1 MAQHSRLIAVIAVSA
16 AAAAVIGIAVWLTA
30 GVQLPDHTPA
40 APQTTV
46 SAPNSAAD
54 ASSAAQADHNASF
67 SESAVTAPP
76 EENRAT
82 AAAQPSNDSALRF
95 SGVYAP
101 DSKAEDA
108 ETGQVTR
115 LRDLFGDKSREATL
129 TFREDGTFTDSL
141 RSADGVYQLENG
153 ALTAVYQP
161 DERMDVTVTAWKDD
175 GVTPSPS
182 AWSITLQAAAATKS
196 FMRRLNKDG

>member
-16 AAAAVIGIAVWLTA
+16 AAAAVIGITVWLTA

>member
-30 GVQLPDHTPA
+30 GVQSPDHTPA

-54 ASSAAQADHNASF
+54 ASSAAQADHNAPS
-67 SESAVTAPP
+67 SENAATAPP

>member
-16 AAAAVIGIAVWLTA
+16 AAAAVIGITVWLTA

-175 GVTPSPS
+175 GVTPVTFCVVYHLAGGSGYKVFY
-182 AWSITLQAAAATKS
+182 AEAE
-196 FMRRLNKDG
+196 

>member
-54 ASSAAQADHNASF
+54 ASSAAQADHNAPS
-67 SESAVTAPP
+67 SENAATAPP